1 MKLHASTH
9 NVEKSGNFE
18 ESKFSIEAS
27 SKAFFI
33 LSDGLYSNKILAVVR
48 ELSTNAYDS
57 HIDAGKADVAFDVH
71 LPTPLEPVFFI
82 RDYGTSMDH
91 DSCMQLYTTYFRST
105 RNNSN
110 DAVGC
115 LGLGSKA
122 PFAYSD
128 TFTVEAYL
136 NGTCRIYS
144 AYKNEDGSPVFS
156 LMEEVPSSEQ
166 NGIKVSINV
175 NDYDTNRFRVEAS
188 KVYEYFKVRPNFVGE
203 KIEFKNPNKVL
214 AGDNWYFDDDQSNN
228 LIIMGQIAYPLVAN
242 QLTTGENNSS
252 QISNFINY
260 SDGLRIFVNIGDV
273 DITPSR
279 ESLSYSRETKTNITS
294 ILHNIMSDITFKI
307 EEQIK
312 NQPSLYKARTKY
324 IQISDQCS
332 SIKSAVESLQ
342 KSISWNDIKLF
353 DSITGESIDIKNK
366 IICNRLSKST
376 YRKKI
381 ETEQKVEKIFFNN
394 NVKFVIDNLK
404 RGGLSRIKK
413 HMQENYHGINCYVY
427 KLVDGE
433 TVDNCLLYDIMGGAT
448 KEDVILTSLLPK
460 IEYNRSSSG
469 GDYGPAVQIQVYNE
483 ESGKFEECNMSVQY
497 ENAHYF
503 IESKGYVNISHNEIE
518 ISNFEIALSYMHEKY
533 NDTIDGMTFYLVK
546 PSVVKNRKLENRDNW
561 TRGERVLEQIFGDAV
576 VKHKQ
581 DIIDS
586 NCRYAL
592 STEYNERWADVIAL
606 TSNNELKN
614 IVNEHKEFN
623 KRFDAIRTEMWII
636 QYISQKLTNIESV
649 NMSNVNLRV
658 DKFSKRF
665 DAEMKKYPML
675 KICNFPYND
684 KDRKIVA
691 EYIDSVENN
700 LVKVSV

>member
-9 NVEKSGNFE
+9 SIEKSGTFE

-57 HIDAGKADVAFDVH
+57 HVEAGKKDVAFDVH
-71 LPTPLEPVFFI
+71 LPTPLKPVFFI

-105 RNNSN
+105 RNHSN

-128 TFTVEAYL
+128 SFTVEAYL

-156 LMEEVPSSEQ
+156 LMEEIPTSEPD
-166 NGIKVSINV
+166 GIKVSINI
-175 NDYDTNRFRVEAS
+175 NDYDTNRFRHEAA
-188 KVYEYFKVRPNFVGE
+188 KIYEYFKVKPNFIGE
-203 KIEFKNPNKVL
+203 KINFANPNKVL
-214 AGDNWYFDDDQSNN
+214 AGDNWYFDDDRNDN
-228 LIIMGQIAYPLVAN
+228 LIIMGQIAYPLDAN
-242 QLTTGENNSS
+242 QLTSGENDSS
-252 QISNFINY
+252 KFRNFINY

-279 ESLSYSRETKTNITS
+279 ESLSYSRETKTNITT
-294 ILHNIMSDITFKI
+294 IINKIMTDITVKI

-312 NQPSLYKARTKY
+312 NQSSLYKARVKY
-324 IQISDQCS
+324 VQISDQCS

-342 KSISWNDIKLF
+342 KSITWNNIKLF
-353 DSITGESIDIKNK
+353 DSITGENIDVKDK
-366 IICNRLSKST
+366 ISCKRLSKNT
-376 YRKKI
+376 YRKKVD
-381 ETEQKVEKIFFNN
+381 TELCVEKIFFNN
-394 NVKFVIDNLK
+394 NVKFIVDNLN

-413 HMQENYHGINCYVY
+413 YMQTSDSSMTCYVY
-427 KLVDGE
+427 KLEDGE
-433 TVDNCLLYDIMGGAT
+433 TVDNCRLYDIIGGAT
-448 KEDVILTSLLPK
+448 KDDVILTSLLPK
-460 IEYNRSSSG
+460 IQYNRSSSG

-483 ESGKFEECNMSVQY
+483 ETGKFEECNMSVQY

-503 IESKGYVNISHNEIE
+503 VESKGNIKIGYSDID
-518 ISNFEIALSYMHEKY
+518 ISNFEIALSYIHDKY
-533 NDTIDGMTFYLVK
+533 NDDVSGMTFYLVK
-546 PSVVKNRKLENRDNW
+546 PSVVKNRKLESRDNW
-561 TRGERVLEQIFGDAV
+561 INGERILEKVFGDAV

-581 DIIDS
+581 DIIDT
-586 NCRYAL
+586 NCRYSL
-592 STEYNERWADVIAL
+592 SKEYNDRWMDVISL
-606 TSNNELKN
+606 TKDNELKK
-614 IVNEHKEFN
+614 IVNEYKEFT
-623 KRFDAIRTEMWII
+623 KRFDSIRTEMWTIK
-636 QYISQKLTNIESV
+636 YMCDKLTNVESV
-649 NMSNVNLRV
+649 NINTVTVNV

-684 KDRKIVA
+684 KDKKIVS
-691 EYIDSVENN
+691 EYIDNVENN
-700 LVKVSV
+700 LAKVSV

>member
-691 EYIDSVENN
+691 EYIDSLENN